1 MRKAALFLFL
11 VAALAAEGLAAEWKG
26 RVLNAEGKPVAAA
39 VILHRP
45 SGLKTETGGD
55 GSFSLALPQAEKVT
69 LSVIH
74 PDYMEEDFDFPARA
88 SGRPLTITLVPY
100 IRQREEVVVT
110 AMRHPEPAADI
121 PAASTVVSS
130 ETVAR
135 ALAPNIAETV
145 NNLPGVT
152 DLGSGGFSLVPS
164 IRGLSRRR
172 VLLMVDDA
180 RLSSDRRTGPSASF
194 VSPLDTERIEILRSP
209 SSVFYGSDAI
219 GGVVHV
225 LTREPGAGNGLQ
237 GRVNARFGT
246 VDQEKG
252 GGISLSGGPE
262 ALGYYLSF
270 QGVDAEDYR
279 SPDAKVL
286 QSRYTQASW
295 LGKVRHRTEKR
306 EISGS
311 FLLARGRDI
320 GKPNKDGPAKPT
332 WYPREDQ
339 NLLQFYWKEKK
350 VWGEGDLSFHV
361 FANPNDLETRTDTVA
376 SYKTKESYS
385 KTDSTDYGAQLSLD
399 KGLGAHFRLTTGLDW
414 YGRFGADAV
423 NSEKALNPEGEVV
436 RTFEEHPYT
445 RGKRRDLGVF
455 ISGDYNGIAGLD
467 IAAGLRLD
475 SLHSQANPGGGPD
488 TTRYDDQALTGF
500 TAASVKITDSL
511 VLFANVARAFRA
523 PDLNE
528 LFYSGIT
535 GRGFII
541 ANPGLNPES
550 SLSFDGGLKLIGR
563 RLFVGFYGFYYEI
576 KDMIE
581 RYQVAERTYTYAN
594 IEKGRIQ
601 GLELE
606 WEFFPWPG
614 FSLFGNMAVL
624 EGKSLKT
631 GAPLNDIP
639 PERVH
644 LGGRAWVGRLSFAL
658 RGTWQ
663 GEKSDPGPAEI
674 SIPSTQYFDFEISFY
689 LSRSFQ
695 LNFLVT
701 NILDASYLARPDP
714 ESVREPGRNFL
725 LGVVCAF

>member
-1 MRKAALFLFL
+1 
-11 VAALAAEGLAAEWKG
+11 LAAAGLGAEWKG
-26 RVLNAEGKPVAAA
+26 RVQSVEGKPVASAL
-39 VILHRP
+39 ILHRP
-45 SGLKTETGGD
+45 SGLKTETAQD
-55 GSFSLALPQAEKVT
+55 GSFSIVLPQAEKIT

-74 PDYMEEDFDFPARA
+74 PDYMEEDFDFPAKA
-88 SGRPLTITLVPY
+88 SERPLIITLVPY

-110 AMRHPEPAADI
+110 AMRHPEPTADI
-121 PAASTVVSS
+121 PAASTVMTS
-130 ETVAR
+130 EAVQR
-135 ALAPNIAETV
+135 ALAPNIAEMV
-145 NNLPGVT
+145 NDLPGVT

-194 VSPLDTERIEILRSP
+194 ISPMDAERIEILRSP

-225 LTREPGAGNGLQ
+225 LTREPGGGDGLQ

-246 VDQEKG
+246 VDQQKG
-252 GGISLSGGPE
+252 GGMSLNGGPE
-262 ALGYYLSF
+262 ALGYYFSF
-270 QGVDAEDYR
+270 QGVDTEDYR
-279 SPDAKVL
+279 SPDAEVL
-286 QSRYTQASW
+286 QSRYTQASL
-295 LGKVRHRTEKR
+295 LGKVRHRTEER

-339 NLLQFYWKEKK
+339 NLLQLYWKEKK

-361 FANPNDLETRTDTVA
+361 FANPNFLETRTDTVA
-376 SYKTKESYS
+376 SYKTKESYG
-385 KTDSTDYGAQLSLD
+385 KTASTDYGAQLSFD
-399 KGLGAHFRLTTGLDW
+399 KRLAAHFRLTAGLDW
-414 YGRFGADAV
+414 YGRSGADAV
-423 NSEKALNPEGEVV
+423 NSEKALNPEGEVI

-445 RGKRRDLGVF
+445 RGKRRDVGFF
-455 ISGDYNGIAGLD
+455 ISGDYNGISGLD
-467 IAAGLRLD
+467 VAAGLRLD
-475 SLHSQANPGGGPD
+475 SLHSQANPGGGTA
-488 TTRYDDQALTGF
+488 TTRYDDRALTGF

-541 ANPGLNPES
+541 ANPDLTPES
-550 SLSFDGGLKLIGR
+550 SLNFDGGLKVIGR
-563 RLFVGFYGFYYEI
+563 RLFIGFYGFYYEI

-581 RYQVAERTYTYAN
+581 RYEVADRTYTYAN
-594 IEKGRIQ
+594 IEKGRIE

-606 WEFFPWPG
+606 WEYFPWPG
-614 FSLFGNMAVL
+614 FGLFGNLAVL

-631 GAPLNDIP
+631 GEPLNDIP
-639 PERVH
+639 PQRVH
-644 LGGRAWVGRLSFAL
+644 LGGRAWVGRLSFEL
-658 RGTWQ
+658 EGTWQ
-663 GEKSDPGPAEI
+663 GEKEDPGPAEI
-674 SIPSTQYFDFEISFY
+674 TIPSAQYFDFEISYY
-689 LSRSFQ
+689 LGPSFQ
-695 LNFLVT
+695 ISFLVQ
-701 NILDASYLARPDP
+701 NIFNASYLARPDP

-725 LGVVCAF
+725 LGAAYAF